1 MNHEER
7 RNRYGYVSVL
17 SCLAIVLVW
26 WMAAAALDA
35 SIILPTPAEVLRT
48 TLGLFGSKAFLSNIG
63 GTVLRALY
71 SFVLIVL
78 CGTISGILAGRFV
91 AFRRAIA
98 PLVALFKATPVM
110 SVILLAFIW
119 LGTSTVPVFSAF
131 LMAFPVMFVQTMDA
145 YSNIDE
151 KLGQMC
157 MVYGIEGSRRL
168 RYLIIPSMSP
178 QILTG
183 ARQTLSMV
191 WKVVIAAE
199 VIVLPKYGIGRS
211 LQLAQIQLET
221 NVVLAWTIVAVL
233 LTALGDGLFD
243 FFIGKVSG
251 RRRAEC
257 R

>member
-1 MNHEER
+1 MNHEGR
-7 RNRYGYVSVL
+7 RTRYGYVSVV
-17 SCLAIVLVW
+17 SCLAIMLVW
-26 WMAAAALDA
+26 WIAAVALDA
-35 SIILPTPAEVLRT
+35 PIILPAPDEVLRAT
-48 TLGLFGSKAFLSNIG
+48 IGLLGSKAFLSNVG
-63 GTVLRALY
+63 GTMLRLLY
-71 SFVLIVL
+71 SFVLITL
-78 CGTISGILAGRFV
+78 CGTLCGILAGRFI

-119 LGTSTVPVFSAF
+119 LGTSDVPVFSAF

-151 KLGQMC
+151 KLWQMC
-157 MVYGIEGSRRL
+157 TVYGIKGHRRL
-168 RYLIIPSMSP
+168 KYLIIPSMMP

-183 ARQTLSMV
+183 ARQTLSMI

-233 LTALGDGLFD
+233 LTALGDAAFD
-243 FFIGKVSG
+243 LLSG
-251 RRRAEC
+251 RISKGSPLR
-257 R
+257 